1 MTPATPARPATE
13 AGAPPF
19 IGLTGSVAAGKSEAL
34 AALERL
40 GAATLSS
47 DAIVHELLGT
57 ERLRDVLVARWGDEV
72 APNGVVDRG
81 RVGAIVFERPD
92 ELAWLEGVLHPL
104 VGERVVAW
112 FRSLPR
118 DLPAAVVEVPL
129 LFETGL
135 ERIFDA
141 TVAVVA
147 PEATRTERAGAR
159 GTASLD
165 ERVGRQLP
173 QEDKAARATYVV
185 RNDGSLAG
193 LEEELKRLLE
203 QVAAGSAA

>member
-1 MTPATPARPATE
+1 MTPARPATE

-19 IGLTGSVAAGKSEAL
+19 IGLTGSVAAGKTEAL

-47 DAIVHELLGT
+47 DAVVHELLGT
-57 ERLRDVLVARWGDEV
+57 ERLRDVLVARWGEEV
-72 APNGVVDRG
+72 APNGVVDRD
-81 RVGAIVFERPD
+81 RVGAIVFERPG

-112 FRSLPR
+112 RESLPP
-118 DLPAAVVEVPL
+118 DVPAAVVEVPL

-135 ERIFDA
+135 DAIFDA

-147 PEATRTERAGAR
+147 SEESRTERAGAR
-159 GTASLD
+159 GTASLG
-165 ERVGRQLP
+165 ERVSRQLP
-173 QEDKAARATYVV
+173 QEEKAARATYVV
-185 RNDGSLAG
+185 RNDGSLAE
-193 LEEELKRLLE
+193 LQEELRGVLE
-203 QVAAGSAA
+203 QVIAGSAP

>member
-1 MTPATPARPATE
+1 MTPARTARPATE
-13 AGAPPF
+13 PDAPPF

-57 ERLRDVLVARWGDEV
+57 ERVRDVLVARWGEEV
-72 APNGVVDRG
+72 APEGVVDRS

-112 FRSLPR
+112 RAGLDA

-135 ERIFDA
+135 EGLFDA
-141 TVAVVA
+141 TIAVVA
-147 PEATRTERAGAR
+147 SDTTRAERAAAR
-159 GTASLD
+159 GTDSLD
-165 ERVGRQLP
+165 ERVSRQLP
-173 QEDKAARATYVV
+173 QAEKAARATYVV
-185 RNDGSLAG
+185 RNDGSVSELEQELA
-193 LEEELKRLLE
+193 RLLD
-203 QVAAGSAA
+203 QVVAGSTA

>member
-1 MTPATPARPATE
+1 MTPAMPARPATE
-13 AGAPPF
+13 PDAPPF

-57 ERLRDVLVARWGDEV
+57 ERVRDVLVARWGEQV
-72 APNGVVDRG
+72 APDGVIDRN
-81 RVGAIVFERPD
+81 RVGAIVFERPE

-112 FRSLPR
+112 RAGLDST
-118 DLPAAVVEVPL
+118 LPAAVVEVPL

-135 ERIFDA
+135 EGLFDA

-147 PEATRTERAGAR
+147 GDATRASRAADR

-165 ERVGRQLP
+165 ERVSRQLP
-173 QEDKAARATYVV
+173 QAEKAARATYVV
-185 RNDGSLAG
+185 RNDGSLDE
-193 LEEELKRLLE
+193 LEQELASLLE
-203 QVAAGSAA
+203 HVAAGSAA

>member
-1 MTPATPARPATE
+1 MTPARPAAE
-13 AGAPPF
+13 PGAPPF

-34 AALERL
+34 AALARL
-40 GAATLSS
+40 GAATLSA

-57 ERLRDVLVARWGDEV
+57 ERVRDVLVARWGEEV
-72 APNGVVDRG
+72 APDGTVDRN
-81 RVGAIVFERPD
+81 RVGAIVFERPT

-112 FRSLPR
+112 RESLAP
-118 DLPAAVVEVPL
+118 DVPAGVVEVPL

-141 TVAVVA
+141 TIAVVA
-147 PEATRTERAGAR
+147 SEATRTERAGAR

-165 ERVGRQLP
+165 ERVSRQLP
-173 QEDKAARATYVV
+173 QDEKASRATYVV
-185 RNDGSLAG
+185 RNDGSLAE
-193 LEEELKRLLE
+193 LEQELERLLS
-203 QVAAGSAA
+203 QVATGAAS

>member
-1 MTPATPARPATE
+1 MTPARPAAE
-13 AGAPPF
+13 PGAPPF

-34 AALERL
+34 AALARL
-40 GAATLSS
+40 GAATLSA

-57 ERLRDVLVARWGDEV
+57 ERVRDVLVARWGEEV
-72 APNGVVDRG
+72 APDGTVDRN
-81 RVGAIVFERPD
+81 RVGAIVFERPT

-112 FRSLPR
+112 RESLAP
-118 DLPAAVVEVPL
+118 DVPAGVVEVPL

-141 TVAVVA
+141 TIAVVA
-147 PEATRTERAGAR
+147 SEATRTERAGAR

-165 ERVGRQLP
+165 ERVSRQLP
-173 QEDKAARATYVV
+173 QDEKASRATYVV
-185 RNDGSLAG
+185 RNDGSLAE
-193 LEEELKRLLE
+193 LEQELERLLS
-203 QVAAGSAA
+203 QVATGAVS

>member
-1 MTPATPARPATE
+1 MTPARPATE
-13 AGAPPF
+13 SGAPPF

-57 ERLRDVLVARWGDEV
+57 ERLRDVLVARWGEDV
-72 APNGVVDRG
+72 APDGVVDRD

-92 ELAWLEGVLHPL
+92 ELAWLEGALHPL

-112 FRSLPR
+112 RQSLPP

-147 PEATRTERAGAR
+147 SDAARVERAAAR
-159 GTASLD
+159 GTGSLD
-165 ERVGRQLP
+165 ERVSRQLP
-173 QEDKAARATYVV
+173 QDEKAARATYVIS
-185 RNDGSLAG
+185 NNGSLA
-193 LEEELKRLLE
+193 ELE
-203 QVAAGSAA
+203 QQLRRVLGEVASGSAP

>member
-1 MTPATPARPATE
+1 MTPARPATE

-19 IGLTGSVAAGKSEAL
+19 IGLTGSVAAGKTEAL

-47 DAIVHELLGT
+47 DAVVHELLGT
-57 ERLRDVLVARWGDEV
+57 ERLRDVLVARWGEEV
-72 APNGVVDRG
+72 APNGVVDRD
-81 RVGAIVFERPD
+81 RVGAIVFERPG

-112 FRSLPR
+112 RERLPPEV
-118 DLPAAVVEVPL
+118 PAAVVEVPL

-135 ERIFDA
+135 DAIFDA

-147 PEATRTERAGAR
+147 SEESRTERAGAR
-159 GTASLD
+159 GTASLG
-165 ERVGRQLP
+165 ERVSRQLP
-173 QEDKAARATYVV
+173 QEEKAARATYVV
-185 RNDGSLAG
+185 RNDGSLAE
-193 LEEELKRLLE
+193 LQEELRGVLE
-203 QVAAGSAA
+203 QVIAGSAP